1 MSDALTL
8 TSILVFLVGLAFAEL
23 KDWLPWLA
31 RKVVLHAARRLSPEM
46 HERMEEEWLAE
57 LEQIPGKLSPLFFA
71 LMLCRAAEKM
81 RQDATPISSEE
92 RLTRTFDA
100 TFAIAVL
107 TSLSP
112 LLLILWLLVR
122 RQSDGRVLVGR
133 SAYGQGGKAVRL
145 YAFALPVDTTGRLT
159 PLGRFLYRTEL
170 HMLPRFIN
178 VANGSLALF
187 GPRPQW
193 PVANNDHTGADT
205 LSVRPGLVPF
215 EADGVRLCT
224 GSSLR
229 ERCIGLWRVAW
240 RGWNKPL

>member
-1 MSDALTL
+1 MSETL

-31 RKVVLHAARRLSPEM
+31 RKVVSHAGRRLSPEM
-46 HERMEEEWLAE
+46 RERMEEEWLAE
-57 LEQIPGKLSPLFFA
+57 LEQIPGKLSPLLFA
-71 LMLCRAAEKM
+71 VMLCRAAKKM
-81 RQDATPISSEE
+81 RQDALPISPEE
-92 RLTRTFDA
+92 WLTRRFDVI
-100 TFAIAVL
+100 FAVAVL
-107 TSLSP
+107 IGVFP

-122 RQSDGRVLVGR
+122 RQSVEGGLIGR
-133 SAYGQGGKAVRL
+133 SAYGQGGKPVRL
-145 YAFALPVDTTGRLT
+145 YSFALPVDTTGRLT
-159 PLGRFLYRTEL
+159 PLGKFLYRTQF
-170 HMLPRFIN
+170 HMLPRYIN

-193 PVANNDHTGADT
+193 PVAKHDRTGADE

-224 GSSLR
+224 GPSLR
-229 ERCIGLWRVAW
+229 ERCIGLGRVAW